1 MSDERDLLV
10 SQRYRELGAEEPR
23 PELDRAIIGAARRA
37 TSRARWYPS
46 LAAAAVL
53 VFAVAIAFH
62 IEREPPPS
70 EPVATAPE
78 PEQRA
83 AEAPMP
89 PQEAPP
95 ARQAPQPRAE
105 RKVSPAAQ
113 PQAAPRFTPEPP
125 PSAPAPAPA
134 PEASAPSAVAADMAQ
149 SRPLDER
156 YAAEAARSA
165 AEREARGANLA
176 APSART
182 DARTQRL
189 RAQAPSPAA
198 AQVTSETPQQWLE
211 RIARLREQGNDA
223 AADRELASFRSR
235 YPDYL
240 IPEALAKRVEKQTP
254 AAAPQK

>member
-1 MSDERDLLV
+1 MSDERDPLV

-37 TSRARWYPS
+37 TNRRRWYPS

-78 PEQRA
+78 AEQRA
-83 AEAPMP
+83 AEAAA
-89 PQEAPP
+89 PQAPP
-95 ARQAPQPRAE
+95 ARQAPQSRAE
-105 RKVSPAAQ
+105 RKVSPPPGAA
-113 PQAAPRFTPEPP
+113 PAPRFTPEPP
-125 PSAPAPAPA
+125 PAPPAPAPA
-134 PEASAPSAVAADMAQ
+134 PETSAPSAAAADRVQ
-149 SRPLDER
+149 SQPNGER

-165 AEREARGANLA
+165 NMAAP

-189 RAQAPSPAA
+189 RAQAQSPAS

-211 RIARLREQGNDA
+211 RIARLREQGDDA

-240 IPEALAKRVEKQTP
+240 IPEAMAKRVEKQTR
-254 AAAPQK
+254 AAPPQK